1 MKITAEFNSVD
12 EVLAFAS
19 TFANKN
25 LGGTT
30 LPIVVN
36 TPKVSEAVKEEVK
49 TKEPVQIHTPDKEE
63 PQKETVVEEQAQAQ
77 EENKEEI
84 SVTKEMVREKLGAA
98 MKAGKQ
104 AEVKALVKKYG
115 ATKVPDLKEEHYKAV
130 YEEAGALL

>member
-25 LGGTT
+25 LGGAT

-36 TPKVSEAVKEEVK
+36 TPKISEVVKEEVK

-63 PQKETVVEEQAQAQ
+63 APKEIVEEQAPPQ
-77 EENKEEI
+77 EESKEET
-84 SVTKEMVREKLGAA
+84 VTKEMVREKLGAA

-130 YEEAGALL
+130 YEEAEALL